1 MGYVKADEVL
11 PLEIIE
17 IIQEY
22 VEGQN
27 IYIPKKSDNR
37 AAWGEKTQI
46 RDELSAR
53 NRAICEEYADGT
65 CVSELAAKYFLSRKS
80 IQRIVREAK
89 RMG

>member
-46 RDELSAR
+46 RDELAVR
-53 NRAICEEYADGT
+53 NQAICEEYADGT
-65 CVSELAAKYFLSRKS
+65 CVSELAAKYFLSKKS

-89 RMG
+89 KMG

>member
-27 IYIPKKSDNR
+27 IYIPKK
-37 AAWGEKTQI
+37 E
-46 RDELSAR
+46 
-53 NRAICEEYADGT
+53 
-65 CVSELAAKYFLSRKS
+65 
-80 IQRIVREAK
+80 
-89 RMG
+89 